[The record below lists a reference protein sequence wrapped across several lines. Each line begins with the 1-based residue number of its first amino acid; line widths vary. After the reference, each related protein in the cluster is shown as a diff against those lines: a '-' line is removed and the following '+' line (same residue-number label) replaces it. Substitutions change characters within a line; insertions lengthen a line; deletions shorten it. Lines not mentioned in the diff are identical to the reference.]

1 MTRKLDTKTLSS
13 SDIQSLYDLIVS
25 FRKEVQ
31 NFLFLL
37 EQREWRRYC
46 IDNRFRTL
54 RKKLR
59 AEGKSTSVS
68 GLQGKHWKVALQQA
82 AKIVEKYWKAVI
94 RVSLT
99 DVRRHGFYSSLNEA
113 ERFYVGCLLSNLT
126 DMFFDMIEGKVPEPI
141 VKTSH
146 KTVVRDPKNLCAKIR
161 HIVRGN
167 IGKFPNANNWNCCV
181 YDEDSYVVKE
191 ECGKQVIELMSK
203 VPRQRICV
211 PVVGNGPLS
220 RTIKLYQR
228 GEAFYLSVPSQSEVK
243 ELENIP
249 KTVGDNKLWA
259 ESLDLGIT
267 EIFTSCE
274 NKRFGIGFG
283 KMVNQYATMV
293 STKMFNRGKAIAA
306 YEGSQGDKR
315 ERI

>member
-1 MTRKLDTKTLSS
+1 M
-13 SDIQSLYDLIVS
+13 
-25 FRKEVQ
+25 
-31 NFLFLL
+31 
-37 EQREWRRYC
+37 
-46 IDNRFRTL
+46 
-54 RKKLR
+54 
-59 AEGKSTSVS
+59 
-68 GLQGKHWKVALQQA
+68 
-82 AKIVEKYWKAVI
+82 VEKYWKAVI

-141 VKTSH
+141 VKASH
-146 KTVVRDPKNLCAKIR
+146 KTVVRDPRNLCAKIR

-228 GEAFYLSVPSQSEVK
+228 GETFYLSVPSQSEVK

-293 STKMFNRGKAIAA
+293 SNKMFNRGKAIEA
-306 YEGSQGDKR
+306 YEGSQGDKQ
-315 ERI
+315 ERIKRCCLGNDTFRLKIEAERRKIIDFINASINELFEKLPADVYVVEKLQNKIKPWTSNFATELLVKF